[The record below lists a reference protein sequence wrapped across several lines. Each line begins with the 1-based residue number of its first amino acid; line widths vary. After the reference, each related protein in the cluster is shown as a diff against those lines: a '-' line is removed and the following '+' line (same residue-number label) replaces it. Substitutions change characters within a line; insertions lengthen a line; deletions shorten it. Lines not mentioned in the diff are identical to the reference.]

1 MKVQSLRHWHLR
13 ASVLAFLL
21 VVAPFLPF
29 ITAARAQ
36 GPSSQPATDSA
47 DGDATAP
54 LSQILRLEKI
64 EVPGGAELITV
75 HAKLSGL
82 ESEENN
88 KWIPLVSILRDT
100 LGDNN
105 PENDRLRY
113 VWPLTYT
120 RPTMKQRLAGAIP
133 FFYTRVGNKEIS

>member
-21 VVAPFLPF
+21 VVTPLLPF
-29 ITAARAQ
+29 TTAWAQ
-36 GPSSQPATDSA
+36 GPNPQPAD
-47 DGDATAP
+47 DGDTVNTAA

-64 EVPGGAELITV
+64 EVLGGAELITV

-82 ESEENN
+82 ESEEND

-133 FFYTRVGNKEIS
+133 FFYTRVGN

>member
-21 VVAPFLPF
+21 VVAPLLPF
-29 ITAARAQ
+29 VTAAQAQ
-36 GPSSQPATDSA
+36 APNPQPAADSDTDK
-47 DGDATAP
+47 TAS

-82 ESEENN
+82 ESEEND

-105 PENDRLRY
+105 PE
-113 VWPLTYT
+113 
-120 RPTMKQRLAGAIP
+120 
-133 FFYTRVGNKEIS
+133 